1 MDASPGPLRHDVDD
15 LDEIDWPTDVEQESE
30 AGVAT
35 ADPPTADL
43 GSDPEQAVTPAALSE
58 HQEAI
63 LAFERQWWR
72 YAGAKEQ
79 AIRDLFHMS
88 PTRYYQTLNALL
100 DDPAALAHDPAL
112 VKRLRRLRATRSR
125 ARSRG

>member
-15 LDEIDWPTDVEQESE
+15 LDEVDWPTDVEQESE
-30 AGVAT
+30 AGPAL
-35 ADPPTADL
+35 ADAGPSVIEEAAPV
-43 GSDPEQAVTPAALSE
+43 DPALSE
-58 HQEAI
+58 RHEAI

-100 DDPAALAHDPAL
+100 DEPAALAHDPAL

-125 ARSRG
+125 TRSRG

>member
-1 MDASPGPLRHDVDD
+1 MDASPGPLRHDADD
-15 LDEIDWPTDVEQESE
+15 LGETDWPTDVEQESE

-35 ADPPTADL
+35 AEPAAEAATEA
-43 GSDPEQAVTPAALSE
+43 PAALSE
-58 HQEAI
+58 RQEAI

-125 ARSRG
+125 TRSRG

>member
-1 MDASPGPLRHDVDD
+1 VDASPGPLRHDVDD
-15 LDEIDWPTDVEQESE
+15 LDEVDWPTDVEQESE

-35 ADPPTADL
+35 AEPAAEAATEA
-43 GSDPEQAVTPAALSE
+43 PAALSE
-58 HQEAI
+58 RQEAI

-125 ARSRG
+125 TRSRG